1 MANLSNKLTEV
12 TAPAESHISGISE
25 WGHLPP
31 TYTRTFG
38 QEGGQSL
45 SPLAMLSTT
54 DWPRPTCW
62 VQRDGADAEAG
73 PEGEAGAEDDPGH
86 AGRAHEGAGDPG
98 GKAPPF
104 TQKHNLA
111 DLSLTYFGFRSV
123 ALMSTILLLSFVTRK
138 FCSPLVCTTTIL
150 DRRTE
155 A

>member
-1 MANLSNKLTEV
+1 M
-12 TAPAESHISGISE
+12 
-25 WGHLPP
+25 
-31 TYTRTFG
+31 
-38 QEGGQSL
+38 
-45 SPLAMLSTT
+45 
-54 DWPRPTCW
+54 
-62 VQRDGADAEAG
+62 
-73 PEGEAGAEDDPGH
+73 EDDPGH

-111 DLSLTYFGFRSV
+111 DPSLTYFGFRSV

-138 FCSPLVCTTTIL
+138 FGSHLLCTTTIL